1 MVARWPIS
9 MSALQRLAALDA
21 LDPVLDVVGR
31 FGPLVGAGVVRR
43 ADDAPSGLLAILL
56 RLISILPFSPTKIA
70 PRPGPRSPSRCS
82 FSSRAAGELH
92 GDLGPRAA

>member
-1 MVARWPIS
+1 MARWPIS

-43 ADDAPSGLLAILL
+43 ADEFLGVAGDLVAVDLDLALLADED
-56 RLISILPFSPTKIA
+56 RA
-70 PRPGPRSPSRCS
+70 QA
-82 FSSRAAGELH
+82 RAAVAVEMQLQ
-92 GDLGPRAA
+92 LACRWRTSW

>member
-31 FGPLVGAGVVRR
+31 LGPLVGAGVVRR
-43 ADDAPSGLLAILL
+43 ADDLL
-56 RLISILPFSPTKIA
+56 
-70 PRPGPRSPSRCS
+70 GV
-82 FSSRAAGELH
+82 AGELVAV
-92 GDLGPRAA
+92 DLDLALLADEDRPQARAAVAVEVELQLACRWRTSW